1 MVYILDEGSVFD
13 APIDKVWKYLPSDGH
28 RHNSLKLI
36 SREMV
41 NSNSVVITGERN
53 IMGKMVRTKV
63 KNTLYPPFGFVQE
76 HLEGPTAGSRAFVYY
91 IPKGNKTGITIVG
104 DFVLSGMDEKA
115 TRDAL
120 MAQFQVSFDEDNA
133 NLKKANLVHLPILSQ
148 LHEI

>member
-1 MVYILDEGSVFD
+1 MGMVYILDEGSVFD
-13 APIDKVWKYLPSDGH
+13 APIDKIWKYLPSDEH

-36 SREMV
+36 NREMV
-41 NSNSVVITGERN
+41 NSNTVIITGERT
-53 IMGKMVRTKV
+53 IMGKTVRTKI

-120 MAQFQVSFDEDNA
+120 MAQFQVSFNEDNA
-133 NLKKANLVHLPILSQ
+133 NLKNTKQ
-148 LHEI
+148 T